1 MKSIGSRITIFFG
14 VLLIFVCLGF
24 GIISYFASSNSLITV
39 LNETMPKFASE
50 ASLTITDSIQN
61 QLNVLNLIA
70 SSDYM
75 RILKETD
82 GDYSG
87 IVSFLSN
94 ETKRAQHLQ
103 MILIDTEGKSI
114 SNSGIVSDMK
124 DNDLFKT
131 ALSGKNTISDPMFSE
146 DGSTVVMTYS
156 VPVIVDDEVIGVLMA
171 IRDGLELSEFAK
183 RIQFGKTGEAFI
195 IDNQGRTIAH
205 ADTELLNSIISAK
218 TVDANATATR
228 SASSTNTEEVDT
240 IANATYTDAET
251 DNDFGFDNFTNV
263 QKKMMDGVTGF
274 EEYKYKG
281 IAKIAG
287 FAPIPDYGWSI
298 AVSVDKGEM
307 MSELSD
313 LKIIFIIISALF
325 LAAGS
330 LVSYFIGKNISKPL
344 TELTNQCI
352 TMSEGNFTTDVNE
365 KYSKRNDEIGNLT
378 RSFKKIN
385 ESVSEIIK
393 NVISESKNVNN
404 SISVSSENMYKLTD
418 EIHAISSITE
428 ELSAKMEETSA
439 MSEEMNAT
447 TTEIESAIESIAKKA
462 QEGAETAGEVSNRA
476 TELRKTAEDSLKS
489 AQDIRL
495 NNSAMLRDAIEKSKA
510 VERIQ
515 VLSDA
520 ILEISART
528 NLLAL
533 NATIEAAQASESG
546 RGFAVVAEEIR
557 KLAENS
563 KQTATE
569 IQNVTEQV
577 LEAVHNLSVSSEQ
590 VLTFLDNKVA
600 KDYDIFVETGK
611 QYNNDAQIISDMV
624 MDFSAT
630 SEQLYSS
637 VQDIMQAI
645 NDVANAAV
653 EGANETMDMA
663 NKTSIVV
670 TQANEVLEQANN
682 VRESMHK
689 LLKVVSL
696 FKI

>member
-195 IDNQGRTIAH
+195 INKHGLTIAH

-533 NATIEAAQASESG
+533 NATIEAAQAGESG